1 MAQADLDQRAES
13 LLDRGLPGRW
23 YVVAKSGEVPQ
34 GAVRAVKA
42 LGRDLVVWR
51 GADGKVRCLEDRCPH
66 RGARISLGQ
75 VSDSDLACRYH
86 GVTLDGEGRIVRV
99 PAIGNCGLE
108 GRKTNDAYA
117 VTEAAD
123 GIFVW
128 FPAPGQTEPA
138 PLALPHELTS
148 PDWANFLT
156 TSPWNCNYR
165 YVLDNLVDPMHGIYL
180 HNDTFTLSR
189 GTRED
194 KVQIQ
199 STPHGFIIERVAQ
212 QGVNVDWAEVAIE
225 TSFTW
230 SRVLIPYPP
239 AGGPGGPMFVIA
251 CVTPVDETNCQIY
264 FWRARQVS
272 GTAREAWRFLFRA
285 HLEVR
290 HWHVLEQD
298 RRMMASIH
306 RDARSKE
313 LLYQNDLGVVSL
325 RRILTRKAREF
336 VEREEAA
343 RAEGDV
349 SRVASDPPFAVLE

>member
-1 MAQADLDQRAES
+1 MGQTDLDQRAES

-23 YVVAKSGEVPQ
+23 YVVAKSGDLPR

-42 LGRDLVVWR
+42 LGRELVVWR
-51 GADGKVRCLEDRCPH
+51 GEDGQVRCLEDRCPH
-66 RGARISLGQ
+66 RGARISLGG
-75 VSDSDLACRYH
+75 VTGSDLACHYH

-99 PAIGNCGLE
+99 PAIGKCGLE
-108 GRKTNDAYA
+108 GRKTNESYA

-128 FPAPGQTEPA
+128 FPAPGQVEPA

-148 PDWANFLT
+148 MEWAHFLT

-189 GTRED
+189 GMRED

-199 STPHGFIIERVAQ
+199 STSQGFIVERVAQ

-251 CVTPVDETNCQIY
+251 CVTPVDESNCQIF
-264 FWRARQVS
+264 FWRTRQVS
-272 GTAREAWRFLFRA
+272 ATAREAWRFLFRA

-290 HWHVLEQD
+290 HWYVLEQD

-306 RDARSKE
+306 PDARSRE

-325 RRILTRKAREF
+325 RRMLARKAREF
-336 VEREEAA
+336 VECEEAQA
-343 RAEGDV
+343 SRA
-349 SRVASDPPFAVLE
+349 AS

>member
-1 MAQADLDQRAES
+1 MGQTDFDQRAES

-23 YVVAKSGEVPQ
+23 YVVAKSGDLPS
-34 GAVRAVKA
+34 GAVRAIKA
-42 LGRDLVVWR
+42 LGRELVVWR
-51 GADGKVRCLEDRCPH
+51 GADGQARCLEDRCPH
-66 RGARISLGQ
+66 RGARLSLGE
-75 VSDSDLACRYH
+75 VSDSDLACHYH

-108 GRKTNDAYA
+108 GRKTNESYA

-123 GIFVW
+123 GVFVW
-128 FPAPGQTEPA
+128 FPAPGQVEPV
-138 PLALPHELTS
+138 PLALPNELTS
-148 PDWANFLT
+148 PEWVHFLT

-194 KVQIQ
+194 KVKIQ
-199 STPHGFIIERVAQ
+199 STPQGFIVERVAQ

-251 CVTPVDETNCQIY
+251 CVTPVDEIQLPDLLLAHSAGLRH
-264 FWRARQVS
+264 RA
-272 GTAREAWRFLFRA
+272 
-285 HLEVR
+285 
-290 HWHVLEQD
+290 
-298 RRMMASIH
+298 
-306 RDARSKE
+306 
-313 LLYQNDLGVVSL
+313 
-325 RRILTRKAREF
+325 
-336 VEREEAA
+336 
-343 RAEGDV
+343 
-349 SRVASDPPFAVLE
+349 

>member
-1 MAQADLDQRAES
+1 MGQTELDQRAES
-13 LLDRGLPGRW
+13 LLDKGLPGRW
-23 YVVAKSGEVPQ
+23 YVVAKSGDLPT
-34 GAVRAVKA
+34 GGVRAIKA
-42 LGRDLVVWR
+42 LGRELVVWR
-51 GADGKVRCLEDRCPH
+51 GADGQVRCLEDRCPH
-66 RGARISLGQ
+66 RGARLSLGE
-75 VSDSDLACRYH
+75 VTESDLACHYH

-108 GRKTNDAYA
+108 GRKTNESHT

-123 GIFVW
+123 GVFVW
-128 FPAPGQTEPA
+128 FPAPGQVEPA

-148 PDWANFLT
+148 VEWVSFLT

-189 GTRED
+189 GVRED

-199 STPHGFIIERVAQ
+199 STPQGFIVERVAQ

-251 CVTPVDETNCQIY
+251 CVTPVDESSCRIF
-264 FWRARQVS
+264 FWRTRQVS
-272 GTAREAWRFLFRA
+272 ATAREAWRFLFRA
-285 HLEVR
+285 HLELR
-290 HWHVLEQD
+290 HWYVLEQD

-306 RDARSKE
+306 PQARSRE

-325 RRILTRKAREF
+325 RRILARKAREF
-336 VEREEAA
+336 VEREEAHA
-343 RAEGDV
+343 TRAAG
-349 SRVASDPPFAVLE
+349 

>member
-1 MAQADLDQRAES
+1 MRQTDLDQRAES

-23 YVVAKSGEVPQ
+23 YVVAKSGDLPS
-34 GAVRAVKA
+34 GAVRAIKA
-42 LGRDLVVWR
+42 LGRELVVWR
-51 GADGKVRCLEDRCPH
+51 GADGQAHCLEDRCPH
-66 RGARISLGQ
+66 RGARLSLGE
-75 VSDSDLACRYH
+75 VSDSDLACHYH
-86 GVTLDGEGRIVRV
+86 GVTLDGQGRIVRV

-108 GRKTNDAYA
+108 GRKTNESYA

-123 GIFVW
+123 GVFVW
-128 FPAPGQTEPA
+128 FPAPGQVEPV
-138 PLALPHELTS
+138 PLALPNELTS
-148 PDWANFLT
+148 PEWVPFLT

-189 GTRED
+189 GMRED
-194 KVQIQ
+194 KVKIQ
-199 STPHGFIIERVAQ
+199 STPQGFIVERVAQ

-230 SRVLIPYPP
+230 SRVLIPYPS

-251 CVTPVDETNCQIY
+251 CVTPVDESNCQIF
-264 FWRARQVS
+264 FWRTRQVS
-272 GTAREAWRFLFRA
+272 ATAREAWRFLFRA

-290 HWHVLEQD
+290 HWYVLEQD

-306 RDARSKE
+306 PDARSRE

-325 RRILTRKAREF
+325 RRILARKAREF
-336 VEREEAA
+336 VECEEAQA
-343 RAEGDV
+343 SRAAG
-349 SRVASDPPFAVLE
+349 